1 MVRRPGSAPGP
12 ALREFMRIGIGYDVH
27 RLVRNRKL
35 IIGGVTVPH
44 SKGLLGHSDA
54 DVLCHAVTDAIL
66 GAAGLGD
73 IGRHF
78 PDTDP
83 AFKDADSIGLLSR
96 AYETVRKAGYR
107 IHNVDAVVIAE
118 VPKLSPFV
126 SSMAELLARA
136 LQTTP
141 DRVNVKATTT
151 EGLGFEGRKKGIAAW
166 AAVTLDENER

>member
-1 MVRRPGSAPGP
+1 
-12 ALREFMRIGIGYDVH
+12 MRIGIGYDVH

-35 IIGGVTVPH
+35 IIGGVAVPH
-44 SKGLLGHSDA
+44 SRGLLGHSDA

-78 PDTDP
+78 PDTDV
-83 AFKDADSIGLLSR
+83 AFKDADSIDLLTR
-96 AYETVRKAGYR
+96 AYGLVRRAGFR

-118 VPKLSPFV
+118 APRLSPFIP
-126 SSMAELLARA
+126 SMAERIAGA

-166 AAVTLDENER
+166 AAVTLSETSP

>member
-1 MVRRPGSAPGP
+1 
-12 ALREFMRIGIGYDVH
+12 MRIGIGYDVH

-35 IIGGVTVPH
+35 IIGGVVVPY

-54 DVLCHAVTDAIL
+54 DVLCHAVIDAIL

-73 IGRHF
+73 IGRLF

-83 AFKDADSIGLLSR
+83 AFKDADSIGLLSN
-96 AYETVRKAGYR
+96 AYAMVNKAGFE
-107 IHNVDAVVIAE
+107 IHNLDAVVIAE
-118 VPKLSPFV
+118 APKLSPFIPAMV
-126 SSMAELLARA
+126 QSIART
-136 LQTTP
+136 LQTTS

-166 AAVTLDENER
+166 AAVTLDESKR

>member
-1 MVRRPGSAPGP
+1 
-12 ALREFMRIGIGYDVH
+12 MRIGIGYDVH
-27 RLVRNRKL
+27 RLVRNRRL
-35 IIGGVTVPH
+35 IIGGVAVPY
-44 SKGLLGHSDA
+44 KRGLLGYSDA

-83 AFKDADSIGLLSR
+83 RFKDADSIRLLR
-96 AYETVRKAGYR
+96 EAYGMVKERGFV

-118 VPKLSPFV
+118 APKLSAFIP
-126 SSMAELLARA
+126 SIAEALART
-136 LQTTP
+136 LETTP

-166 AAVTLDENER
+166 AAVTLDEKKL

>member
-1 MVRRPGSAPGP
+1 
-12 ALREFMRIGIGYDVH
+12 MRIGIGYDVH

-35 IIGGVTVPH
+35 IIGGVVVPY

-83 AFKDADSIGLLSR
+83 TFKAADSIRLLSD
-96 AYETVRKAGYR
+96 AYAMVKGGGFR

-118 VPKLSPFV
+118 APKLSPFIP
-126 SSMAELLARA
+126 SMVQSIART
-136 LQTTP
+136 LETTP
-141 DRVNVKATTT
+141 DRVNIKATTT

-166 AAVTLDENER
+166 VAVILDEKQR

>member
-1 MVRRPGSAPGP
+1 MVRWPGSAPGP

-96 AYETVRKAGYR
+96 AYETVKMAGFLIY
-107 IHNVDAVVIAE
+107 NLDAVVIAE
-118 VPKLSPFV
+118 TPKLSPFIR
-126 SSMAELLARA
+126 SMEECVARA
-136 LQTTP
+136 LGTSP
-141 DRVNVKATTT
+141 DRVNIKATTT